1 MKSPGAIAVLA
12 LLTVVSAP
20 ARADDDDKP
29 SAAHNPLKVDTEH
42 IFGFTEGGDI
52 GEVGDKEIEKETS
65 AHFGKRTGLY
75 TASSSLFGFKYVPAE
90 GLLTSPGVLVSYH
103 GISSVPGQEDRQQ
116 IALQG
121 LLFELKYLL
130 LDRERAPFGLTLFA
144 QPRWTRI
151 DETSGERVSQFG
163 SEFTVAFDKEIV
175 TDRVFGAINL
185 IYEPEVSRSAESGEQ
200 EKESTLGVSGAISAQ
215 LLPGFLIGGEARY
228 LRSHEGLVP
237 NALKGEALFLGPTLY
252 TRLSPSTFMSVAWN
266 AQVAGRA
273 AGEPG
278 KLDLTNF
285 ERHQV
290 RLRLGL
296 EF

>member
-1 MKSPGAIAVLA
+1 LLGLA
-12 LLTVVSAP
+12 ASAQ
-20 ARADDDDKP
+20 ADDDDKP
-29 SAAHNPLKVDTEH
+29 GAAHNALKVDTEH

-65 AHFGKRTGLY
+65 ARFGKRMGLY
-75 TASSSLFGFKYVPAE
+75 AASSSLFGFKYVPAE

-103 GISSVPGQEDRQQ
+103 GMSGVPGQDDRQQ

-144 QPRWTRI
+144 APRWSRI
-151 DETSGERVSQFG
+151 DEVTGARVSQFG
-163 SEFTVAFDKEIV
+163 SEFTIAIDKEIV

-185 IYEPEVSRSAESGEQ
+185 IYEPEVSRSLESGEQ
-200 EKESTLGVSGAISAQ
+200 EKESTLGVSAAISGQ
-215 LLPGFLIGGEARY
+215 LAPGFLIGAEARY
-228 LRSHEGLVP
+228 LRSHEGLVA

-252 TRLSPSTFMSVAWN
+252 TKLSTNTFMSVAWN
-266 AQVAGRA
+266 AQVVGHA
-273 AGEPG
+273 AGEG
-278 KLDLTNF
+278 SRLDLTNF

-290 RLRLGL
+290 RLRLGI